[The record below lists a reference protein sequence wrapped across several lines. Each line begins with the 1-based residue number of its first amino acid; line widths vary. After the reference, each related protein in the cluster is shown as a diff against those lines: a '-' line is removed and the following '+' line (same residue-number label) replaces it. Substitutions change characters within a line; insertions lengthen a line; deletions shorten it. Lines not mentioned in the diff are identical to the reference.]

1 MLVLAIAG
9 ILQATQIHH
18 QVNPNWYPVGQDW
31 REFVVLG
38 LDIQSGGAFRPVPQR
53 YPFYAWLSVQL
64 ANFTQVPV
72 HIGLMQ
78 VNLIAGGL
86 LPAAVYRLGTT
97 LTSRPIAIVGGWLAL
112 HIPTVAATLG
122 PPTDY
127 LFHGVIHVLALSE
140 GIRALRSRKP
150 SAWLGFGLCLA
161 LLMAANMKSLVFLLG
176 AAPLVTAAL
185 IWRARESPRAAALAG
200 LLWLAPMV
208 TVWNIYSST
217 PRWTT
222 EAYTLE
228 YNVYRTQVVVARA
241 HGRTAPL
248 PTDLGWHPTDEKQ
261 RGYWGVGRSGAWS
274 NLDKVLQF
282 LARGPQHNLDASVRF
297 EGAVLGLTRALHL
310 PNAGLLLLGLLG
322 CITPLRRRPGD
333 THLGPVLATGWLI
346 GITGAQFMGLMATHF
361 IPRYALVLLI
371 PAPLLILSVAGL
383 GVRRLGWFLPPAAVI
398 VTLIA
403 SGVPGMRAI
412 HSAPEVKEA
421 AEKAANLPGL
431 MLKFFPS
438 LIETINIAAAST
450 LLGAILAIVLSLL
463 STRGLA
469 KWPRLVGLFRRLMDI
484 LRAFPEIVVAL
495 VLIFILGG
503 GPVPAMIAIA
513 LHTGG
518 ALGKLFSEVNENAS
532 LKPVEGLQSVG
543 ATWGQR
549 MWLGVIPQVAPN
561 YLSYTLL
568 RFEINIRASAIL
580 GFVGS
585 GGIGY
590 DLKNAF
596 SWGQGRYDEVAAIFL
611 LLFATIVFF
620 DQVSS
625 RYRNQLIGEGGA

>member
-1 MLVLAIAG
+1 MMVLAVAG

-18 QVNPNWYPVGQDW
+18 QVNPSWYPVGQDW

-86 LPAAVYRLGTT
+86 LPAAIYRLGTA
-97 LTSRPIAIVGGWLAL
+97 LTSRPIAIVSGWLAL

-140 GIRALRSRKP
+140 GIRALRSRKLT
-150 SAWLGFGLCLA
+150 AWFGFGLCLA
-161 LLMAANMKSLVFLLG
+161 FLMAANMKSLVFLLG
-176 AAPLVTAAL
+176 AAPLVIAAL
-185 IWRARESPRAAALAG
+185 IWRARESPGAAALAG

-208 TVWNIYSST
+208 TVWNVYSST

-261 RGYWGVGRSGAWS
+261 RGYWGVGRAGAWS

-310 PNAGLLLLGLLG
+310 PSAGLLLLGLVG
-322 CITPLRRRPGD
+322 CIAPLRRRSGD
-333 THLGPVLATGWLI
+333 THLGPILATGWLI

-383 GVRRLGWFLPPAAVI
+383 SVRRLGWVLPPAAVL
-398 VTLIA
+398 VTMVA

-412 HSAPEVKEA
+412 HTAPEVKEA
-421 AEKAANLPGL
+421 ALNPHTDFWAVRDSLQPGDQVTDL
-431 MLKFFPS
+431 TGNRILQDLWGTSPAQIWSVYDEETEVKLKPQS
-438 LIETINIAAAST
+438 S
-450 LLGAILAIVLSLL
+450 GRRVLVM
-463 STRGLA
+463 
-469 KWPRLVGLFRRLMDI
+469 P
-484 LRAFPEIVVAL
+484 
-495 VLIFILGG
+495 
-503 GPVPAMIAIA
+503 
-513 LHTGG
+513 G
-518 ALGKLFSEVNENAS
+518 ALNMGD
-532 LKPVEGLQSVG
+532 PVRRWVG
-543 ATWGQR
+543 AEDGRLRQLRNYVFEDTQPNAPLHLRLTG
-549 MWLGVIPQVAPN
+549 LG
-561 YLSYTLL
+561 L
-568 RFEINIRASAIL
+568 
-580 GFVGS
+580 
-585 GGIGY
+585 
-590 DLKNAF
+590 
-596 SWGQGRYDEVAAIFL
+596 
-611 LLFATIVFF
+611 
-620 DQVSS
+620 
-625 RYRNQLIGEGGA
+625 